1 MSIVEAGDQAAGRVH
16 SEQQELAAAETN
28 HDAALAAL
36 KRKERH
42 LQEALLAATQENTT
56 LLSRI
61 ADLSGRQFYLEK
73 ELNGDGG
80 SGGGGGGGG
89 GAPGSQ
95 GPALRAE
102 LEERAKLI
110 SIVKL
115 QGQEMDALKAE
126 VNLLRP
132 KGGHVYVPPPP
143 PDDAQQP
150 PPM

>member
-1 MSIVEAGDQAAGRVH
+1 MVIVEAGDQAAGRAQ

-28 HDAALAAL
+28 HDAALAGL

-61 ADLSGRQFYLEK
+61 AELSGRQFYLEK

-80 SGGGGGGGG
+80 GGGGGA
-89 GAPGSQ
+89 APGSQ

-115 QGQEMDALKAE
+115 QGQEVDALKAE
-126 VNLLRP
+126 VNLLRH